1 MNAGILI
8 GAIVVLLCIL
18 LNRLSD
24 KIGVPMLLFFMVL
37 GMVFGSDGLVKIHF
51 DDYRMAETICSFALI
66 FIMFYGG
73 FGTNWKAA
81 RPVAVKAGVLSTAG
95 VVLTAFFT
103 GLFCYF
109 VLGFDWRESFLVGA
123 VISST
128 DAASVFS
135 ILRARRMNLKYNT
148 ASLLELESGSNDPM
162 SYMLTVT
169 AIGIMN
175 GTQAGGV
182 GGVLLS
188 TLWQMGVGLAGG
200 VLVAFLAM
208 TILKKVDLSGK
219 GMDTIFLC
227 AAAAFSY
234 ALPAMVGGNG
244 YLGAYLAGILL
255 GNSAIGNKA
264 ALVHFF
270 DGITGLAQIQLFF
283 LLGLLAFP
291 SQMPQILLPALAIAL
306 CLTFVSRPAAMFLL
320 LGPMRCPPRQI
331 FLVSAAG
338 LRGAASIVFA
348 IMATA
353 SGTAMQNDLFHIV
366 FCVSL
371 FSVALQGTLLPLI
384 SRRLDMVDDGAD
396 VRRTFNDY
404 QEEAALQLMQIR
416 IDGTHPWKDRNV
428 RELNLPAQTLI
439 VMVRRGKET
448 LIPKGNTFLRE
459 GDLVI
464 LSGERYRDDGGT
476 ELREILADSME
487 GWTGRQIR
495 EISLPEE
502 LLIVAVKKTD
512 GTFAVPGG
520 ETKIESGDVLVVSQ

>member
-1 MNAGILI
+1 MNAVLLI

-24 KIGVPMLLFFMVL
+24 RIGVPMLLFFMVL

-51 DDYRMAETICSFALI
+51 DDYQAAETICSFALI

-81 RPVAVKAGVLSTAG
+81 RPVAVKAGVLSTVG
-95 VVLTAFFT
+95 VALTALFT

-109 VLGFDWRESFLVGA
+109 ALGFDWRESFLVGA

-169 AIGIMN
+169 AMGVMS
-175 GTQAGGV
+175 GTQTGGI

-200 VLVAFLAM
+200 AMVASLAVR
-208 TILKKVDLSGK
+208 TLKKVDLSGN
-219 GMDTIFLC
+219 GMDTVFLC
-227 AAAAFSY
+227 AAAAVSY
-234 ALPAMVGGNG
+234 ALPALVGGNG

-270 DGITGLAQIQLFF
+270 DGITGLAQILLFF

-291 SQMPQILLPALAIAL
+291 SQIPAILLPALVIAL
-306 CLTFVSRPAAMFLL
+306 FLTFVSRPAALFLL
-320 LGPMRCPPRQI
+320 MGPMRCPVRQI
-331 FLVSAAG
+331 LLVSAAG

-353 SGTAMQNDLFHIV
+353 GGAAMQNDLFHIV

-371 FSVALQGTLLPLI
+371 FSVALQGTLLPVV
-384 SRRLDMVDDGAD
+384 SRRLDMIDEEAD
-396 VRRTFNDY
+396 VRKTFNDY
-404 QEEAALQLMQIR
+404 QEEEALQLMQIR
-416 IDGTHPWKDRNV
+416 IDGAHPWKDRNV

-439 VMVRRGKET
+439 VMVRRAGET

-464 LSGERYRDDGGT
+464 LSGERYRGDGGT
-476 ELREILADSME
+476 ELREIAADDME
-487 GWTGRQIR
+487 GWTGRRIR
-495 EISLPEE
+495 EIGLPED
-502 LLIVAVKKTD
+502 LLIVAVKKPD

-520 ETKIESGDVLVVSQ
+520 ETRIELGDVLVVSQ